1 MTSSRALSMVSAAR
15 AIAAAVFRPIGST
28 TTRDVRG
35 LLADDPLVAAIGDDR
50 DVVGQAGQALDRPL
64 QQGALA
70 EQWQERLGALGA
82 AQRVEA
88 GPAAAGQDDGIH
100 APLV

>member
-1 MTSSRALSMVSAAR
+1 M
-15 AIAAAVFRPIGST
+15 AAAVFRPD
-28 TTRDVRG
+28 RLDHDAHARC
-35 LLADDPLVAAIGDDR
+35 LLADDALVAPVGDDR

-64 QQGALA
+64 QEGALA
-70 EQWQERLGALGA
+70 EQRQERLGALGA
-82 AQRVEA
+82 AQRVQA